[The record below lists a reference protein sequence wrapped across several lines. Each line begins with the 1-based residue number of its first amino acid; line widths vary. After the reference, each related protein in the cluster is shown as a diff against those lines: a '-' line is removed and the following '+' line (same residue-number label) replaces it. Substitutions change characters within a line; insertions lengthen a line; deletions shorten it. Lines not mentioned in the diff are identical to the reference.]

1 MIVLVGKTA
10 TGKNTIRDKLVDM
23 GFKPVITYT
32 TRPIRD
38 NEIEEMT
45 YHYVSDNWFVE
56 KEKEGFFIETT
67 SYTVA
72 TGDVWRYGTSKYGLS
87 NESVIILNPEGLKK
101 IKQLGIDVTSF
112 LIVADENTIWNRLR
126 QRGDAADEA
135 RRRLNADDED
145 FKDITEYIDYAI
157 RNEDEGVDD
166 VVSIINYLYERK
178 GAND

>member
-10 TGKNTIRDKLVDM
+10 SGKNTIRDKLVDL
-23 GFKPVITYT
+23 GYKPIVTYT
-32 TRPIRD
+32 TRPIREG
-38 NEIEEMT
+38 EIEDIT
-45 YHYVSDNWFVE
+45 YHYVSEDWFLD
-56 KEKEGFFIETT
+56 KEKEDFFIETS
-67 SYTVA
+67 SYDVA
-72 TGDVWRYGTSKYGLS
+72 TGETWRYGTAKDDITDKA
-87 NESVIILNPEGLKK
+87 VIILNPDGLKK
-101 IKQLGIDVTSF
+101 LRHLGVDNTSF
-112 LIVADENTIWNRLR
+112 FIMADENTIWNRLR

-145 FKDITEYIDYAI
+145 FKDITNYIDYAI